1 MNDRKQAEVLL
12 RAAERDVKTLLLIG
26 DAPDL
31 DEVVG
36 FHAQQAAEKLLKA
49 WLAVIGEVYPVTH
62 NLRRLLDALTARG
75 EDTGGF
81 QDLVEYTP
89 FAVRYRYGSTGHELD
104 RRIVTR
110 RVEALLEHVR
120 RLLAEAE

>member
-36 FHAQQAAEKLLKA
+36 FHAQQAAEKLINSPWQKPRCIRTALHPGCRRYSGR
-49 WLAVIGEVYPVTH
+49 IGMETC
-62 NLRRLLDALTARG
+62 RSA
-75 EDTGGF
+75 
-81 QDLVEYTP
+81 
-89 FAVRYRYGSTGHELD
+89 
-104 RRIVTR
+104 
-110 RVEALLEHVR
+110 
-120 RLLAEAE
+120 